1 VQEKIIFKR
10 MTLAKTMRLLKSKK
24 VSPEIMTITIDRV
37 GSLARRRSRLLTAPL
52 VLSVAGILTAC
63 SGKPQGPQGPPPAM
77 MVKVDA
83 VNSQPITDSSEYVVS
98 LKSRDSANISPQV
111 EGSITKIYV
120 HSGDR
125 VTAGEPLMQ
134 IDPVKQEATVRN
146 QQASTAAQEANL
158 KLAQQQYDRSSQ
170 LAAAGVISKEQLDQ
184 ARASLDASKAQ
195 LGALQAGVNE
205 QEAQLHYYKVVA
217 PMAGIVGDIPVHVGD
232 RVTTTTLLTTVDK
245 PGNLE
250 AYVQVPVE
258 RAADLKMGKEV
269 EILDDQRKI
278 VAKGKITFIS
288 PQVDSQT
295 QTILA
300 KATVPNDK
308 GLLRTAQYVHARVLW
323 GTHPGVEV
331 PVLAVSR
338 VGGQFFVYV
347 AEDKCG
353 KSVAHQRQINVGPLD
368 GNNYVVLDGLKP
380 GDKVIVSDTQMLA
393 DGMPVNAQPQGS

>member
-1 VQEKIIFKR
+1 MRVLKANCR
-10 MTLAKTMRLLKSKK
+10 LAIAAFSAAVLLS
-24 VSPEIMTITIDRV
+24 
-37 GSLARRRSRLLTAPL
+37 
-52 VLSVAGILTAC
+52 AC
-63 SGKPQGPQGPPPAM
+63 GGGKAQGPQGPPPAM
-77 MVKVDA
+77 AVKV
-83 VNSQPITDSSEYVVS
+83 VPVSSKPITDSSEYVS
-98 LKSRDSANISPQV
+98 TLKSRDSANISPQV
-111 EGSITKIYV
+111 EETITRIYV
-120 HSGDR
+120 HSGER
-125 VTAGEPLMQ
+125 VSAGAPLIQ
-134 IDPVKQEATVRN
+134 IDPLKQEATVRN

-278 VAKGKITFIS
+278 VA
-288 PQVDSQT
+288 
-295 QTILA
+295 
-300 KATVPNDK
+300 
-308 GLLRTAQYVHARVLW
+308 
-323 GTHPGVEV
+323 
-331 PVLAVSR
+331 
-338 VGGQFFVYV
+338 
-347 AEDKCG
+347 
-353 KSVAHQRQINVGPLD
+353 
-368 GNNYVVLDGLKP
+368 
-380 GDKVIVSDTQMLA
+380 
-393 DGMPVNAQPQGS
+393 